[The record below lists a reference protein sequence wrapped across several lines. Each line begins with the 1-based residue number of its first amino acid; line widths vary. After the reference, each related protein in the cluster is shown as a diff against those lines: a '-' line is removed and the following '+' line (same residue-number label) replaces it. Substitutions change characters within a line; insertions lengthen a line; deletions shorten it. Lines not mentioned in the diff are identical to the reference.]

1 MFIIRLIKN
10 HCGALQKNKPMNK
23 IIYPEL
29 SYNIM
34 KACFAVYYKLGGG
47 HPESVY
53 QNALAIE
60 LKSQNIKFKEQVR
73 TKVVYEGRTV
83 GIGYA
88 DFVIED
94 LIVIEIKK
102 RPQLN
107 FNNILQLEKYL
118 VALKLDLGILI
129 HFGYQR
135 VTSKRVVNKNLIPLR
150 PNITSN

>member
-1 MFIIRLIKN
+1 MEFCKKIN
-10 HCGALQKNKPMNK
+10 SMDK
-23 IIYPEL
+23 IIHRDL

-60 LKSQNIKFKEQVR
+60 LKSQNINFKEQVR
-73 TKVVYEGRTV
+73 TKVLYEGQKV

-102 RPQLN
+102 QPLLN
-107 FNNILQLEKYL
+107 FNNIIQIEKYIA
-118 VALKLDLGILI
+118 ALKLDLGILI
-129 HFGYQR
+129 HFGYDR
-135 VTSKRVVNKNLIPLR
+135 VTYKRVVNKNLIPLR

>member
-1 MFIIRLIKN
+1 MEFCK
-10 HCGALQKNKPMNK
+10 KNKPMNK
-23 IIYPEL
+23 IIHPEL

-60 LKSQNIKFKEQVR
+60 LKSQNINFKEQVR
-73 TKVVYEGRTV
+73 TKVLYDGQTV

-102 RPQLN
+102 RPQLH
-107 FNNILQLEKYL
+107 FNNIIQIEKYMA
-118 VALKLDLGILI
+118 ALKLDLGILI
-129 HFGYQR
+129 HFGYDK
-135 VTSKRVVNKNLIPLR
+135 VTYKRVVNKNLIPLR
-150 PNITSN
+150 QNITSN